1 MRVSDR
7 RTVIALGLLGQ
18 LGQIHSLVP
27 RLRVHDAQ
35 PALTAHHKPG
45 AWLPR
50 HGRSTRQRRWGA
62 GGGRRWDAAAEQRTL
77 VNVTVGALGSARA
90 RVPLDGSA
98 AVQPQSPPA
107 PPPHHTSRAAAG
119 RGEAALGM
127 NGRTG
132 TQLAAHRRGRQTK
145 RTPDTLRPPP
155 PSLSPQDAGSRL
167 PWLAAYSPQPAHANT
182 PPAAARGGT
191 RARQPPDE
199 HAPSPCNRRGEG
211 VEGGGGGLQRR
222 RTPSNDQGRGGGT
235 RRPQPLKPN
244 GSRTPRGASPSHHG
258 WNT

>member
-1 MRVSDR
+1 MWVSDR
-7 RTVIALGLLGQ
+7 RTVVALGLLGQ
-18 LGQIHSLVP
+18 LGQIHRLVP

-35 PALTAHHKPG
+35 PALTAQHKPG
-45 AWLPR
+45 VWLPR

-77 VNVTVGALGSARA
+77 VNVTVWALGSARA

-132 TQLAAHRRGRQTK
+132 TQFAAHRRGRQRK

-155 PSLSPQDAGSRL
+155 PTSLPRMQAPDSPGWQRT
-167 PWLAAYSPQPAHANT
+167 QPAHANT

-211 VEGGGGGLQRR
+211 VVGGGGGLQRR
-222 RTPSNDQGRGGGT
+222 RTP
-235 RRPQPLKPN
+235 PQTTK
-244 GSRTPRGASPSHHG
+244 GEGAAHADHSH
-258 WNT
+258 